1 MLQHLKISNY
11 ALIEKLDIDFGKGF
25 SVITGETGAG
35 KSIMLGALG
44 LLLGGRAD
52 AKSIKSGASKC
63 VVEALFNIKGL
74 GLSAIFEEHDVDFDP
89 EECYIRREVMATGKS
104 RAFVNDTP
112 VQVAVL
118 KQISTRLIDIHSQH
132 QNLLMGEEDFL
143 LETLDA
149 AGEDKNLLE
158 QYQTAFSQWKDANRE
173 LKDLQQQAEKGQ
185 SDLDYLQHRLTLL
198 SEANLTDG
206 EQEELERES
215 ETLSHAEEIKSAFYG
230 ASSVFSADEG
240 NPSSALRSA
249 SQYLQSVA
257 QVYPDTDELLKRL
270 DSLKIELDD
279 IADEVVRT
287 CESLDFDPE
296 RLAYVDDRL
305 STIYTLQ
312 KKFQVNT
319 VAELLDQEQALQK
332 EIDLIE
338 NVDDVLNEKRQQV
351 EILHNALLKSGQTLS
366 KQRQQTGEKV
376 VAKLTETLQNLG
388 MPSVNLEF
396 SFTSKETPD
405 LAGFDAVQLLFSA
418 NKNVPMRDV
427 SQVASGGEVARLML
441 SLKCL
446 LSQYLQLPTV
456 VFDEIDTGVS
466 GTMAEKMAK
475 VMQQMSENCQVLCIT
490 HLPQIAALGNQHY
503 KVCKIET
510 EDSTVTQIHA
520 LDIDARVQ
528 EIANMLSGEEMTEA
542 AISNAKALL
551 KV

>member
-25 SVITGETGAG
+25 SVVTGETGAG
-35 KSIMLGALG
+35 KSIMLGALS

-52 AKSIKSGASKC
+52 VKSIKQGANKC
-63 VVEALFNIKGL
+63 VVEALFKIEEN
-74 GLSAIFEEHDVDFDP
+74 GLSEIFEEYDIDFDA
-89 EECYIRREVMATGKS
+89 EECYIRREVMASGKS

-118 KQISTRLIDIHSQH
+118 KQISSRLIDIHSQH
-132 QNLLMGEEDFL
+132 QNLLMGEENFL
-143 LETLDA
+143 LETLDC
-149 AGEDKNLLE
+149 AGNLKVLLE
-158 QYQTAFSQWKDANRE
+158 QYQEVFSQWETANHE
-173 LKDLQQQAEKGQ
+173 LKTLQQQAEKGQ

-279 IADEVVRT
+279 IADEVERT

-319 VAELLDQEQALQK
+319 VAELLDQERTLQK

-351 EILHNALLKSGQTLS
+351 EKLHKVLLKSGQTLS

-396 SFTSKETPD
+396 SFTSD
-405 LAGFDAVQLLFSA
+405 
-418 NKNVPMRDV
+418 N
-427 SQVASGGEVARLML
+427 
-441 SLKCL
+441 
-446 LSQYLQLPTV
+446 
-456 VFDEIDTGVS
+456 
-466 GTMAEKMAK
+466 
-475 VMQQMSENCQVLCIT
+475 
-490 HLPQIAALGNQHY
+490 
-503 KVCKIET
+503 
-510 EDSTVTQIHA
+510 
-520 LDIDARVQ
+520 
-528 EIANMLSGEEMTEA
+528 
-542 AISNAKALL
+542 
-551 KV
+551 

>member
-52 AKSIKSGASKC
+52 AKFIKQGASKC

-74 GLSAIFEEHDVDFDP
+74 GLSAIFEELDVDFDP
-89 EECYIRREVMATGKS
+89 KECYIRREVMATGKS

-132 QNLLMGEEDFL
+132 QNLLMGEENFL

-149 AGEDKNLLE
+149 AGENKNLLE

-198 SEANLTDG
+198 SEAKLADG
-206 EQEELERES
+206 EQEELEQES

-257 QVYPDTDELLKRL
+257 QVYPGTDELLQQYPMFG
-270 DSLKIELDD
+270 SSVKIPF
-279 IADEVVRT
+279 IV
-287 CESLDFDPE
+287 FPK
-296 RLAYVDDRL
+296 Y
-305 STIYTLQ
+305 
-312 KKFQVNT
+312 
-319 VAELLDQEQALQK
+319 
-332 EIDLIE
+332 
-338 NVDDVLNEKRQQV
+338 
-351 EILHNALLKSGQTLS
+351 
-366 KQRQQTGEKV
+366 
-376 VAKLTETLQNLG
+376 
-388 MPSVNLEF
+388 
-396 SFTSKETPD
+396 
-405 LAGFDAVQLLFSA
+405 
-418 NKNVPMRDV
+418 
-427 SQVASGGEVARLML
+427 

-446 LSQYLQLPTV
+446 
-456 VFDEIDTGVS
+456 
-466 GTMAEKMAK
+466 
-475 VMQQMSENCQVLCIT
+475 
-490 HLPQIAALGNQHY
+490 
-503 KVCKIET
+503 
-510 EDSTVTQIHA
+510 
-520 LDIDARVQ
+520 
-528 EIANMLSGEEMTEA
+528 
-542 AISNAKALL
+542 
-551 KV
+551 

>member
-25 SVITGETGAG
+25 SVVTGETGAG
-35 KSIMLGALG
+35 KSIMLGALS

-52 AKSIKSGASKC
+52 VKSIKQGANKC
-63 VVEALFNIKGL
+63 VVEALFKIEEN
-74 GLSAIFEEHDVDFDP
+74 GLSEIFEEFDIDFDA
-89 EECYIRREVMATGKS
+89 EECYIRREVMASGKS

-118 KQISTRLIDIHSQH
+118 KQISSRLIDIHSQH
-132 QNLLMGEEDFL
+132 QNLLMGEENFL
-143 LETLDA
+143 LETLDC
-149 AGEDKNLLE
+149 AGNLKVLLE
-158 QYQTAFSQWKDANRE
+158 QYQEVFSQWETANRE
-173 LKDLQQQAEKGQ
+173 LKTLQQQAEKGQ
-185 SDLDYLQHRLTLL
+185 SDLDYLQHRLTMLADAKL
-198 SEANLTDG
+198 SDG
-206 EQEELERES
+206 EQETLEQES
-215 ETLSHAEEIKSAFYG
+215 ETLSHVEEIKSAFYST
-230 ASSVFSADEG
+230 SSILSADEG

-257 QVYPDTDELLKRL
+257 QVYPNTENLLQRL

-279 IADEVVRT
+279 IADEVSRI

-305 STIYTLQ
+305 STIYSLQ
-312 KKFQVNT
+312 KKFQVDT
-319 VAELLDQEQALQK
+319 IADLLEQEQTLQK
-332 EIDLIE
+332 EIDLLE
-338 NVDDVLNEKRQQV
+338 NVDDVLNEKKKQV
-351 EILHNALLKSGQTLS
+351 EVLYTNLLKIGKQLS
-366 KQRQQTGEKV
+366 EQRQLTGEKV
-376 VAKLTETLQNLG
+376 VAQLVETLKNLG
-388 MPSVNLEF
+388 MPSVNLAF
-396 SFTSKETPD
+396 SFVSKNHPD
-405 LAGFDAVQLLFSA
+405 SSGLDAVQLLFSA
-418 NKNVPMRDV
+418 NKNVPVRDV

-503 KVCKIET
+503 KVSKIET
-510 EDSTVTQIHA
+510 EDSTITQIFP
-520 LDIDARVQ
+520 LDTEARVQ
-528 EIANMLSGEEMTEA
+528 EIANMLSGEEMTDA